1 MNDNNFLNKF
11 TTIISDNSIIGNYLT
26 KNKEKFTQY
35 NESAPLFIKVYLLI
49 LVIVNI
55 FIIGWALYTATRCNE
70 PICNF
75 LVALCAPHIYA
86 IYRMARPCL
95 N

>member
-1 MNDNNFLNKF
+1 MNDNSVLNKF

-49 LVIVNI
+49 LYVYLS
-55 FIIGWALYTATRCNE
+55 IIQNDIIQEMT
-70 PICNF
+70 
-75 LVALCAPHIYA
+75 IY
-86 IYRMARPCL
+86 
-95 N
+95 